1 MTNVVDIMATINGS
15 AASIYLN
22 YNMTGLD
29 DWNLTTSFPPI
40 NGTTDP
46 YNGTTPTIVRVLSSD
61 DMKKKWADVIYT
73 YLGPSICA
81 FGILCNI
88 LNLIVL
94 TQHQL
99 KESPYTYLTGLA
111 FTDLGALLLS
121 FFYMV
126 FSHKNVGVYFWR
138 FFDAHIFLPV
148 VNICTNSSVWI
159 VVLLT
164 IERFL
169 FVRHPLWAKATCDR
183 TSAKVKIVCI
193 ILLILVLNIPRFL
206 VFKVSYT
213 TDGTPI
219 LGVTKFRQSD
229 IFHAINWVYALVI
242 NFIPLLILSVANIYL
257 VIAVKRASIQREV
270 LQIRNNKEAA
280 WQREQVRLTITL
292 ISIVFLFIIC
302 IIPSA
307 FVDFPIAYA
316 LFGQGYSQSE
326 FRKLAAYHISG
337 YISNLLVW
345 CNLSINFVL
354 YCAFNNKFRRVMCWT
369 FQKIFHFRR
378 KDGTFLLL
386 VNFKN
391 GHSIARNNSSQTN
404 SISLQTK
411 VSSLSPDALL
421 RMEKSE
427 AKKNSITATL
437 YEKPEPHSDK
447 DEDNENE

>member
-1 MTNVVDIMATINGS
+1 MTNIVDTMAMSNGS
-15 AASIYLN
+15 TTMANDAASIYFN
-22 YNMTGLD
+22 NNTTTGMD
-29 DWNLTTSFPPI
+29 IFNLTMASNITDLS
-40 NGTTDP
+40 NGTA
-46 YNGTTPTIVRVLSSD
+46 IVASAADL
-61 DMKKKWADVIYT
+61 KWAKVIYT

-81 FGILCNI
+81 FGILCNV

-94 TQHQL
+94 MQHQL

-121 FFYMV
+121 FLYMV
-126 FSHKNVGVYFWR
+126 FSHKNQGVYFWR
-138 FFDAHIFLPV
+138 FFEAHIFLPF

-193 ILLILVLNIPRFL
+193 ILLILALNIPRFL

-213 TDGTPI
+213 ANGTPF
-219 LGVTKFRQSD
+219 LDSTVFRKSD
-229 IFHAINWVYALVI
+229 TFHAINWVYALVI
-242 NFIPLLILSVANIYL
+242 NFIPLVILSTANIYL
-257 VIAVKRASIQREV
+257 VVAVKRASIQREV

-280 WQREQVRLTITL
+280 WQREQMRLTITL

-307 FVDFPIAYA
+307 FADFPIAYA
-316 LFGQGYSQSE
+316 LFGEGYTQAA
-326 FRKLAAYHISG
+326 FRQLAAYRITG

-369 FQKIFHFRR
+369 FKNIFHFHR
-378 KDGTFLLL
+378 KDGSFLLL

-391 GHSIARNNSSQTN
+391 GHSITRNNSSQTN
-404 SISLQTK
+404 SMSMQTK

-421 RMEKSE
+421 RLEKSDS
-427 AKKNSITATL
+427 KKNSIAATL
-437 YEKPEPHSDK
+437 YEKPEPLSDK

>member
-1 MTNVVDIMATINGS
+1 MSATNYSTTMVND

-22 YNMTGLD
+22 YNTTGMD
-29 DWNLTTSFPPI
+29 NVNWTT
-40 NGTTDP
+40 TT
-46 YNGTTPTIVRVLSSD
+46 NATLSNVTSVMVTSGAD
-61 DMKKKWADVIYT
+61 QQWAKIIYT

-94 TQHQL
+94 MQHQL

-121 FFYMV
+121 FLFMV
-126 FSHKNVGVYFWR
+126 FSHKNQGVYFWR
-138 FFDAHIFLPV
+138 FFEAHIFIPF

-193 ILLILVLNIPRFL
+193 ILLILALNIPRFL
-206 VFKVSYT
+206 VFKVSYLP
-213 TDGTPI
+213 DGTPF
-219 LGVTKFRQSD
+219 LNSTVFRKSD
-229 IFHAINWVYALVI
+229 TFHAINWVYALVI
-242 NFIPLLILSVANIYL
+242 NFIPLVILSTANIYL
-257 VIAVKRASIQREV
+257 VVAVKRASIQREV

-280 WQREQVRLTITL
+280 WQREQMRLTITL

-302 IIPSA
+302 MIPSA
-307 FVDFPIAYA
+307 FADFPIAYA
-316 LFGQGYSQSE
+316 LFGKGYTQEE
-326 FRKLAAYHISG
+326 FGLLPAYRITG

-369 FQKIFHFRR
+369 FQNFFHFRR
-378 KDGTFLLL
+378 KDGSFLLL

-391 GHSIARNNSSQTN
+391 GHSITRNNSSQTN
-404 SISLQTK
+404 SMTMQTK
-411 VSSLSPDALL
+411 VSSLSPEALI
-421 RMEKSE
+421 RTEKIDS
-427 AKKNSITATL
+427 KKNSITATL
-437 YEKPEPHSDK
+437 YEKPEPLS
-447 DEDNENE
+447 DNEKDSEKD